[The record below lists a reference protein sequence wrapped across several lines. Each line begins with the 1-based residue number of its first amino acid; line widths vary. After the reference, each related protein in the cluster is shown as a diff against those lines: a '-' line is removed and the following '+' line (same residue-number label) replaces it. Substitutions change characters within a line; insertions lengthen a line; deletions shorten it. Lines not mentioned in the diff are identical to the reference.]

1 MAAFVSRKIA
11 RTTFV
16 TLPIF
21 PLNYGVSKL
30 VPEGNEIKQ
39 IISFVVPCFKKK
51 INTNTHILLQE
62 LTLLLKIKMQREII
76 KSTDY
81 FHIVV
86 K

>member
-1 MAAFVSRKIA
+1 MGAFVSRKIA

-39 IISFVVPCFKKK
+39 IISFVVPCFKK
-51 INTNTHILLQE
+51 
-62 LTLLLKIKMQREII
+62 II
-76 KSTDY
+76 
-81 FHIVV
+81 
-86 K
+86 

>member
-1 MAAFVSRKIA
+1 MGAFVSRKIA

-51 INTNTHILLQE
+51 VKHQHTHFTSRTNTSFKNKNAKRNHQIG
-62 LTLLLKIKMQREII
+62 
-76 KSTDY
+76 
-81 FHIVV
+81 
-86 K
+86 

>member
-1 MAAFVSRKIA
+1 MGAFVSRKIA

-39 IISFVVPCFKKK
+39 IIVPCLKK

-76 KSTDY
+76 KSADY
-81 FHIVV
+81 FHILV

>member
-39 IISFVVPCFKKK
+39 IISFVVPCLKK
-51 INTNTHILLQE
+51 N
-62 LTLLLKIKMQREII
+62 
-76 KSTDY
+76 
-81 FHIVV
+81 
-86 K
+86 